1 MKKYLVLF
9 TGVFMFS
16 ACCAAPVRQVD
27 MYGESPNY
35 YVSIKSYPRHH
46 YHPIVV
52 RPIPPKHIV
61 HTPPPP
67 TQFKPSKPNPSPHHH
82 HGGKR

>member
-27 MYGESPNY
+27 VYGESPNY
-35 YVSIKSYPRHH
+35 YVSIKSYPRYHH
-46 YHPIVV
+46 PVIL
-52 RPIPPKHIV
+52 RPAPPKHIV
-61 HTPPPP
+61 PTPPPP
-67 TQFKPSKPNPSPHHH
+67 KPHKPSKHNHHFH
-82 HGGKR
+82 K

>member
-27 MYGESPNY
+27 VYGENPTY
-35 YVSIKSYPRHH
+35 FVSIKSYPRHH
-46 YHPIVV
+46 HPVV
-52 RPIPPKHIV
+52 LRPAHPKHIV

-67 TQFKPSKPNPSPHHH
+67 KQFKPSKPNPSPHHH

>member
-27 MYGESPNY
+27 VYGESPSY
-35 YVSIKSYPRHH
+35 YVSVKSYPRHH
-46 YHPIVV
+46 HHPVFL
-52 RPIPPKHIV
+52 RPAPPKPIV
-61 HTPPPP
+61 HTPPHV
-67 TQFKPSKPNPSPHHH
+67 KPLTPHHH
-82 HGGKR
+82 FHW